1 MGLPQ
6 VPSGNV
12 VDEVSTSVSSMMQ
25 IASRFGAAG
34 SFGVSER
41 YIRQCNNRMTNDF
54 SSSCSSFGDHAKECG
69 TVSLHQDGV
78 PNLQKMRIESIDN
91 TSFLSRHGGKNIQ
104 TPASR
109 IVGFE
114 PNNLINCVNQYEDK
128 HPDCIHLSNG
138 NSVTCNTNE
147 NPSAMVRKRL
157 LSPLNGV
164 VLPDGFRGERL
175 EIGNTFYPEDF
186 HLRGG
191 SYRVTVKENKKAHV
205 CNLDHDSPPNW
216 STPSPS
222 EEDCDVNFRII
233 TDGPLFSNH
242 GYISQNLLSSYN
254 GFTFSNGI
262 ETPSKDRAVSIS
274 RDAFVST
281 PLSLSPL
288 GPRFCG
294 RVRNSRGS
302 KDPKRESD
310 ESCITFK
317 DVEQSLEGTIS
328 SFMSSHRDE
337 NVIMSSRGPGDDEYF
352 SLNFDQLSP
361 ESLISIH
368 GHNKKSTSQNGKFG
382 RSLSG
387 LSVRRSLVG
396 SFEESL
402 LSGRLASGISN
413 QKIDG
418 FLAVLNITGGKFSP
432 HPQKLPFSV
441 TSVDGDNYLLY
452 YSSIDLPGHSSSN
465 KCESPILK
473 RSLSENGSSDDKARL
488 KIPMKGRLQLVLSN
502 PERTPIHTF
511 FFNYDLSDMPAGTK
525 TFLRQKATLAVDR
538 GGQRDTGATNEGSLP
553 TFSVSGDSLEQ
564 RALCTDACSLL
575 ENNCRNIDNIAFSLS
590 GEKESKSVCCHPE
603 VNKNT
608 TGSGVLRYAL
618 HLRFVCP
625 HSKKSLKNCM
635 KSKSGPSPLLSSDN
649 MDSQGERRFYLYNE
663 MRVVFP
669 QRHSDSDEGKL
680 QVEYDY
686 PSNPKYFDISQ

>member
-12 VDEVSTSVSSMMQ
+12 SDEVSTSVSSMMQ
-25 IASRFGAAG
+25 IPTRFCGAG
-34 SFGVSER
+34 SLSKR
-41 YIRQCNNRMTNDF
+41 HIRQSNNQMTDDF
-54 SSSCSSFGDHAKECG
+54 PCSSFGECAKDCG
-69 TVSLHQDGV
+69 AVSLPQDGV
-78 PNLQKMRIESIDN
+78 PNLQKLRIESIDK
-91 TSFLSRHGGKNIQ
+91 TSCLPRHGGKNIQ

-114 PNNLINCVNQYEDK
+114 PNGLINCTNKDEDK
-128 HPDCIHLSNG
+128 HPDDVHFSCG
-138 NSVTCNTNE
+138 NSITCNANE
-147 NPSAMVRKRL
+147 NSSSMIRKRL
-157 LSPLNGV
+157 LSPLNGMA
-164 VLPDGFRGERL
+164 LPDQFRVERL
-175 EIGNTFYPEDF
+175 EIGNTSSFLKDF

-191 SYRVTVKENKKAHV
+191 SYGISLNENKKAHIG
-205 CNLDHDSPPNW
+205 NLDHGCPPSW
-216 STPSPS
+216 SIPIFSSSSLS
-222 EEDCDVNFRII
+222 EEDCDVNCRII
-233 TDGPLFSNH
+233 TDGPLLENQ
-242 GYISQNLLSSYN
+242 GCMSQNLISSYN
-254 GFTFSNGI
+254 SITWCNGKI

-274 RDAFVST
+274 RDALVST

-294 RVRNSRGS
+294 RVRNSQGS
-302 KDPKRESD
+302 RDPKREFD
-310 ESCITFK
+310 ERCITFK
-317 DVEQSLEGTIS
+317 EVEQSLEGTIP
-328 SFMSSHRDE
+328 SFMSFHRDE
-337 NVIMSSRGPGDDEYF
+337 NVIMSSRGLEDDEDF
-352 SLNFDQLSP
+352 LLNFDQLTP

-368 GHNKKSTSQNGKFG
+368 GHNRKSTTQNAKIG

-387 LSVRRSLVG
+387 LPVRRSLVG

-402 LSGRLASGISN
+402 LSGRLASGIAN

-452 YSSIDLPGHSSSN
+452 YSSIDLSVHSTSN
-465 KCESPILK
+465 KCEGPTLK
-473 RSLSENGSSDDKARL
+473 RSLSANGSSDDKARL
-488 KIPMKGRLQLVLSN
+488 RIPMKGRLQLVLSN

-511 FFNYDLSDMPAGTK
+511 FCNYDLSDMPAGTK

-538 GGQRDTGATNEGSLP
+538 GGQKDSGATNDGSVPSL
-553 TFSVSGDSLEQ
+553 SVSGS
-564 RALCTDACSLL
+564 S
-575 ENNCRNIDNIAFSLS
+575 
-590 GEKESKSVCCHPE
+590 
-603 VNKNT
+603 
-608 TGSGVLRYAL
+608 VLRYAV
-618 HLRFVCP
+618 HLRFICP
-625 HSKKSLKNCM
+625 YSKKSFKNCM
-635 KSKSGPSPLLSSDN
+635 KSKSGPSSLPSSN
-649 MDSQGERRFYLYNE
+649 HMDCQGERRFYLYNE

>member
-12 VDEVSTSVSSMMQ
+12 VDEVSTSVSSMMH
-25 IASRFGAAG
+25 IASTFGAAG

-41 YIRQCNNRMTNDF
+41 HIRQSNNWMTNDF
-54 SSSCSSFGDHAKECG
+54 PSSCSSFGEHAKECG

-78 PNLQKMRIESIDN
+78 PNLLKMRIESIDN

-128 HPDCIHLSNG
+128 HPDSIHLSNG
-138 NSVTCNTNE
+138 NSITCNTNE

-157 LSPLNGV
+157 LSPLNGM

-191 SYRVTVKENKKAHV
+191 SYSVTVKENKKAHI
-205 CNLDHDSPPNW
+205 CNLDHDSPPNL
-216 STPSPS
+216 SIPIFSRSNSPS
-222 EEDCDVNFRII
+222 EEDCDVNSRII
-233 TDGPLFSNH
+233 TDGPLFNNH
-242 GYISQNLLSSYN
+242 GCVSQNLLSSYN
-254 GFTFSNGI
+254 GVACSNGKI

-274 RDAFVST
+274 RDGFVST

-294 RVRNSRGS
+294 RIRNSRGS
-302 KDPKRESD
+302 RDPKRESG
-310 ESCITFK
+310 ESCITLK
-317 DVEQSLEGTIS
+317 DVEQSLEGTIL

-337 NVIMSSRGPGDDEYF
+337 NVIMSSRGLGDDKYF
-352 SLNFDQLSP
+352 LLNFDQLTP

-368 GHNKKSTSQNGKFG
+368 GHKKSTAQNAKFG
-382 RSLSG
+382 RCLSG
-387 LSVRRSLVG
+387 LSVKRSLVG

-465 KCESPILK
+465 KCEGPILK

-488 KIPMKGRLQLVLSN
+488 RIPMKGRLQLVLSN

-511 FFNYDLSDMPAGTK
+511 FCNYDLSDMPAGTK

-538 GGQRDTGATNEGSLP
+538 GGQRDTGATNEGSVP
-553 TFSVSGDSLEQ
+553 TLSVS
-564 RALCTDACSLL
+564 
-575 ENNCRNIDNIAFSLS
+575 
-590 GEKESKSVCCHPE
+590 
-603 VNKNT
+603 
-608 TGSGVLRYAL
+608 GSGVLRYAL

-635 KSKSGPSPLLSSDN
+635 NSKSGPSPLPSSNN
-649 MDSQGERRFYLYNE
+649 MDSQGERKFYLYNE

>member
-12 VDEVSTSVSSMMQ
+12 ADEVSTSGSSMIQ
-25 IASRFGAAG
+25 IPTWFGGAG
-34 SFGVSER
+34 SFGVGER
-41 YIRQCNNRMTNDF
+41 HIRQSNMTDDF
-54 SSSCSSFGDHAKECG
+54 QCSSLGERAKDCG
-69 TVSLHQDGV
+69 TVSLPQGGV
-78 PNLQKMRIESIDN
+78 PNLQKLRIESIDK
-91 TSFLSRHGGKNIQ
+91 TIFLPRRGEKNIQ

-114 PNNLINCVNQYEDK
+114 PNGLMNCTNKDEDK
-128 HPDCIHLSNG
+128 HPHSI
-138 NSVTCNTNE
+138 TCNANE
-147 NPSAMVRKRL
+147 NSSSMIRKRL
-157 LSPLNGV
+157 LSPLNGMA
-164 VLPDGFRGERL
+164 LPDEFGGERL
-175 EIGNTFYPEDF
+175 EIGNTAYLKDF
-186 HLRGG
+186 HVRGG
-191 SYRVTVKENKKAHV
+191 SHGITLKENKKAHIG
-205 CNLDHDSPPNW
+205 NLDQGSPPSW
-216 STPSPS
+216 SIPIFSRSSSLS
-222 EEDCDVNFRII
+222 EEDCDVNCRII
-233 TDGPLFSNH
+233 TDGPLLENH
-242 GYISQNLLSSYN
+242 GCMYQNLISSYN
-254 GFTFSNGI
+254 SITSYTGKI
-262 ETPSKDRAVSIS
+262 EAPSKDRAVSIS
-274 RDAFVST
+274 RDALVST

-294 RVRNSRGS
+294 RIRNSQGS
-302 KDPKRESD
+302 RDPKREFD

-317 DVEQSLEGTIS
+317 DVEQSLEGTIP
-328 SFMSSHRDE
+328 SFVSFHRDE
-337 NVIMSSRGPGDDEYF
+337 NVIMSSRGLEDDEDF
-352 SLNFDQLSP
+352 LLNFDHLTP
-361 ESLISIH
+361 ESLIFIH
-368 GHNKKSTSQNGKFG
+368 GHNRRSTTQNAKIG

-402 LSGRLASGISN
+402 LSGRLASGIAN

-452 YSSIDLPGHSSSN
+452 YSSIDLSVHSSSN
-465 KCESPILK
+465 KCEGPTLK
-473 RSLSENGSSDDKARL
+473 RSLSANGSSDDKARL

-511 FFNYDLSDMPAGTK
+511 FCNYDLSDMPAGTK

-538 GGQRDTGATNEGSLP
+538 GGQRDSGATNEGSLP
-553 TFSVSGDSLEQ
+553 TLSVS
-564 RALCTDACSLL
+564 
-575 ENNCRNIDNIAFSLS
+575 
-590 GEKESKSVCCHPE
+590 
-603 VNKNT
+603 
-608 TGSGVLRYAL
+608 GSGVLRYAV
-618 HLRFVCP
+618 HLRFICP

-635 KSKSGPSPLLSSDN
+635 KSKSGPSSLPSSNN
-649 MDSQGERRFYLYNE
+649 MDFQGERRFYLYNE

>member
-12 VDEVSTSVSSMMQ
+12 ADEVSTSVSSMMQ

-41 YIRQCNNRMTNDF
+41 HIRQYNNRMTNDF
-54 SSSCSSFGDHAKECG
+54 PSSCSSFGEHAKGCG
-69 TVSLHQDGV
+69 AVSLHQDGV
-78 PNLQKMRIESIDN
+78 PNLQKMRIGSIDN

-104 TPASR
+104 APASR

-128 HPDCIHLSNG
+128 HPDSIHLSNG
-138 NSVTCNTNE
+138 NSVTGNTNE
-147 NPSAMVRKRL
+147 SPSAMVRKRL
-157 LSPLNGV
+157 LSPLNGM

-191 SYRVTVKENKKAHV
+191 SYRVTVKENKKAHI

-216 STPSPS
+216 SSPSPS
-222 EEDCDVNFRII
+222 EEDCHVNCRII

-254 GFTFSNGI
+254 GLTCSNGKI

-302 KDPKRESD
+302 GDPKRESD

-317 DVEQSLEGTIS
+317 DVEQSLEGTIL
-328 SFMSSHRDE
+328 SFMSSQRDE
-337 NVIMSSRGPGDDEYF
+337 NVIMSSRGLGDDEYF

-361 ESLISIH
+361 ESLISTR
-368 GHNKKSTSQNGKFG
+368 GHNKKFTTQNAKFG

-441 TSVDGDNYLLY
+441 TSVDGDNYILY
-452 YSSIDLPGHSSSN
+452 YSSIDLPRHSSSN
-465 KCESPILK
+465 KCDGPILK

-488 KIPMKGRLQLVLSN
+488 RIPVKGRLQLVLSN

-511 FFNYDLSDMPAGTK
+511 FCNYDLSDMPAGTK

-538 GGQRDTGATNEGSLP
+538 GGQRDTATGETNEGSVP
-553 TFSVSGDSLEQ
+553 TLSVS
-564 RALCTDACSLL
+564 
-575 ENNCRNIDNIAFSLS
+575 
-590 GEKESKSVCCHPE
+590 
-603 VNKNT
+603 
-608 TGSGVLRYAL
+608 GSGVLRYAL

-635 KSKSGPSPLLSSDN
+635 KSKSVPSPLPSSDN

-686 PSNPKYFDISQ
+686 PSNPKYFYISQ

>member
-41 YIRQCNNRMTNDF
+41 YIRPCNNRMTNDF
-54 SSSCSSFGDHAKECG
+54 PSSCSSFGDQAKECG

-91 TSFLSRHGGKNIQ
+91 TSFLLRHGGKNVQ

-109 IVGFE
+109 IVGFQ

-128 HPDCIHLSNG
+128 HPDSTHLSNG
-138 NSVTCNTNE
+138 NSVTCNTND

-157 LSPLNGV
+157 LSPLNGM

-191 SYRVTVKENKKAHV
+191 SYRVTVKENKKAHI
-205 CNLDHDSPPNW
+205 CNLDHGSPPNW
-216 STPSPS
+216 SIPSPS
-222 EEDCDVNFRII
+222 EEDCDANCRII

-242 GYISQNLLSSYN
+242 GCISQNLLSSYN
-254 GFTFSNGI
+254 GLTCSNGKI

-288 GPRFCG
+288 GPRFYG
-294 RVRNSRGS
+294 RIRNSRGS
-302 KDPKRESD
+302 RDPKRESD

-337 NVIMSSRGPGDDEYF
+337 NVIMTSRGPGDDEYF

-368 GHNKKSTSQNGKFG
+368 SHNKKSTSQNAKFG

-418 FLAVLNITGGKFSP
+418 FLAVLNITG
-432 HPQKLPFSV
+432 
-441 TSVDGDNYLLY
+441 
-452 YSSIDLPGHSSSN
+452 DLPGHSSSN

-511 FFNYDLSDMPAGTK
+511 FCNYDLSDMPAGTK

-538 GGQRDTGATNEGSLP
+538 GGQRDTGATNEGSVP

-575 ENNCRNIDNIAFSLS
+575 ENNCRNIDNIAFGLS
-590 GEKESKSVCCHPE
+590 GEKESKPVCCHPE

-635 KSKSGPSPLLSSDN
+635 KSKSGASPLPSSDN